1 MAAKAEEQIE
11 GANLGKV
18 IALMDS
24 ACARAMT
31 TNPSDAGAYLLET
44 VDLKMR
50 MGQYEAAAK
59 DYDRYYEL
67 EGGNVNTS
75 FYYYREQAKFRAG
88 DMDGAL
94 ADIQSALAK
103 EPENALY
110 YAEEGSIYLRKQE
123 LEKAQASLEKS
134 ISLQPDFAAGYRLLG
149 LCLVRQHKKEEGCRA
164 FQKAKELGDP
174 VIDKLMKE
182 HCF

>member
-1 MAAKAEEQIE
+1 
-11 GANLGKV
+11 
-18 IALMDS
+18 
-24 ACARAMT
+24 
-31 TNPSDAGAYLLET
+31 
-44 VDLKMR
+44 MR
-50 MGQYEAAAK
+50 III
-59 DYDRYYEL
+59 
-67 EGGNVNTS
+67 